1 MTVYAGKTAVITGG
15 THGMGLAIAKALIA
29 GGAEVLVTGRNEK
42 NIEEAKAALGV
53 DAHVV
58 QSDASS
64 IVAIDALA
72 KTVEE
77 KLGHVDHLFVN
88 AGTAVLE
95 PLQFVT
101 EETYDRQFGI
111 NTKGAFFVVQRL
123 VPLINDGGSIVFTT
137 SIADHGGTPGMSVYS
152 GSKAALISFT
162 QVFAAELLPR
172 NIRVNAIGPGFI
184 DTPSMGVPGLSAEEK
199 AGFMALGDEITPMK
213 RHGQV
218 EEVARAALY
227 LAVDA
232 TFTTGA
238 RLPVDGGLGQGLQYP
253 QQ

>member
-1 MTVYAGKTAVITGG
+1 MNAYAGRKAVITGG
-15 THGMGLAIAKALIA
+15 THGMGLAIAKSLIA

-58 QSDASS
+58 RSDAADL
-64 IVAIDALA
+64 VAIDALA

-77 KLGHVDHLFVN
+77 RLGRFDHLFVN

-95 PLQFVT
+95 PLQHVT

-123 VPLINDGGSIVFTT
+123 VPLINEGGSIVFTS
-137 SIADHGGTPGMSVYS
+137 SIADHGGTPAMSVYS
-152 GSKAALISFT
+152 GSKAALISFS

-184 DTPSMGVPGLSAEEK
+184 DTPSMGVPGLSDEEK

-218 EEVARAALY
+218 EEAARAALY
-227 LAVDA
+227 LAFDA

-238 RLPVDGGLGQGLQYP
+238 RLPVDGGLGQGLSYP

>member
-1 MTVYAGKTAVITGG
+1 MTVHTGKKAVITGG

-42 NIEEAKAALGV
+42 NIEEARAALGV
-53 DAHVV
+53 DAHVIR
-58 QSDASS
+58 SDAADLD
-64 IVAIDALA
+64 AIDALG

-77 KLGHVDHLFVN
+77 RLGHVDHLFVN

-101 EETYDRQFGI
+101 EESYDRQFGL

-123 VPLINDGGSIVFTT
+123 VPLVKDGGSIVFTS

-152 GSKAALISFT
+152 GTKAALISFT

-172 NIRVNAIGPGFI
+172 NIRVNAVSPGFI
-184 DTPSMGVPGLSAEEK
+184 DTPSMGIPGLSAEER
-199 AGFMALGDEITPMK
+199 AGFMALGDELTPMR

-218 EEVARAALY
+218 DEVARAALY

-232 TFTTGA
+232 TYTTGA
-238 RLPVDGGLGQGLQYP
+238 RLPVDGGLGQGLSYP

>member
-1 MTVYAGKTAVITGG
+1 MSVHTGRKAVITGG
-15 THGMGLAIAKALIA
+15 THGMGLAIAKALVA

-58 QSDASS
+58 RSDAADLG
-64 IVAIDALA
+64 AIDALGR
-72 KTVEE
+72 TVEE
-77 KLGHVDHLFVN
+77 RLGHVDHLFVN

-101 EETYDRQFGI
+101 EESYDRQFGL

-123 VPLINDGGSIVFTT
+123 VPLVRDGGSIVFTS

-152 GSKAALISFT
+152 GTKAALISFT

-172 NIRVNAIGPGFI
+172 NIRVNAVSPGFI
-184 DTPSMGVPGLSAEEK
+184 DTPSMGIPGLSAEEK

-218 EEVARAALY
+218 DEVARAALY

-232 TFTTGA
+232 TYTTGA
-238 RLPVDGGLGQGLQYP
+238 RLPVDGGLGQGLSYP